1 MPKVTV
7 LMPVYN
13 SESYLRES
21 IDSILSQSFSDF
33 EFLIIDDG
41 STDSS
46 KQIIDSYDDSR
57 IRRESNAVNEGI
69 VATLNKGLDLA
80 RGEYVAI
87 MHADDVSLS
96 QRLQAQ
102 SDFLDA
108 HPDVSIVA
116 VKAAFVNAT
125 AQNIENWQQD
135 QSTTFYE
142 QILHLLPKTNCIVHP
157 AVMIR
162 CSVVRAYRYNK
173 NQRGTEDYDLWLR
186 LAADNHKIEKIDAN
200 LLRYRVHTESIT
212 CKTDAEV
219 GEYKEI
225 IARYKFLVTALA
237 GAERITIFHL
247 RVLKHLVGDFCRIS
261 VNYAKVL
268 FLSIAREIFI
278 FFGKPLG
285 IIYQKLSPLRH
296 EVILFVSFSPNQIGG
311 AERVHTDIVDCNMQK
326 SPWVVLANECNF
338 DTIRPDSDV
347 KYRFSNIS
355 TLLRNPF
362 TKNLALGFF
371 AGYINTSQSVAF
383 GGNTEFFYWLVPYLS
398 PDIRCVDFVHGFGC
412 QIEYISLPHVSRI
425 NRRIIIANELRNDL
439 ALLYRN
445 HGISDRFLE
454 RVCMVKYGID
464 VPRPFMKDN
473 KSKNRVDILYV
484 GRGTSE
490 KRVHLVGRIARHL
503 AEKKLPVTV
512 TLVGDVCAAVEA
524 ENRGACT
531 FCGPVYDRNALEDI
545 YKKADIL
552 VITSSTEGLS
562 LVRMEAM
569 AHGVVPVAVAVGP
582 IPGHIKHGLTGF
594 LVAPDQSE
602 IEIVQE
608 FCVIIEELIN
618 NRQLLHQ
625 VASRTY
631 DFACCNFDRADTL
644 HKFSKLFDFEVN
656 N

>member
-46 KQIIDSYDDSR
+46 KQIIDSYEDSR
-57 IRRESNAVNEGI
+57 IRRESNAVNVGI

-96 QRLQAQ
+96 QRLQTQ

-125 AQNIENWQQD
+125 GQNVENWQQD

-142 QILHLLPKTNCIVHP
+142 QILQLLPKTNCIVHP

-162 CSVVRAYRYNK
+162 CSVVRAYRYSK

-225 IARYKFLVTALA
+225 IARYKFLVAALA
-237 GAERITIFHL
+237 GAGKFTVFHL
-247 RVLKHLVGDFCRIS
+247 RVLKHLVDDFCRIS

-278 FFGKPLG
+278 SFGKPLG

-296 EVILFVSFSPNQIGG
+296 EVLLFVSFSPNQIGG

-338 DTIRPDSDV
+338 DTIRPDNDV

-355 TLLRNPF
+355 TMLRNPF

-371 AGYINTSQSVAF
+371 AGYINTSHSVAF

-412 QIEYISLPHVSRI
+412 QIEIISLPHVPRI
-425 NRRIIIANELRNDL
+425 NRRIIIAEELRNNL

-445 HGISDRFLE
+445 NGISDRFLE
-454 RVCMVKYGID
+454 RVHMVNYGID
-464 VPRPFMKDN
+464 IPQAPLKN
-473 KSKNRVDILYV
+473 KSKSELDVIYV

-490 KRVHLVGRIARHL
+490 KRVHLVGRIARDL

-512 TLVGDVCAAVEA
+512 TLVGDVRKSVDA
-524 ENRGACT
+524 ENREFCT
-531 FCGPVYDRNALEDI
+531 FCGPVYDRGILENI
-545 YKKADIL
+545 YNKADVL

-582 IPGHIKHGLTGF
+582 IPGHIKHGITGF
-594 LVAPDQSE
+594 LASPDQSE
-602 IEIVQE
+602 DDIVHE
-608 FCVIIEELIN
+608 FCEIIEKLAY
-618 NRQLLHQ
+618 NRQLLQQ
-625 VASRTY
+625 VSSKAY
-631 DFACCNFDRADTL
+631 EFACCNFDRIATL
-644 HKFSKLFDFEVN
+644 HNFSNLFDFEN
-656 N
+656 CD